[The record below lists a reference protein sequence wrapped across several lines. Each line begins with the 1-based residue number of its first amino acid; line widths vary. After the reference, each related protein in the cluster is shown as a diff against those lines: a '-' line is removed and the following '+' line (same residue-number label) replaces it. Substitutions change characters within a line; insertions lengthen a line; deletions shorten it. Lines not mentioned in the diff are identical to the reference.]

1 MKTDEE
7 LRDYFAAQ
15 ALAGLLAH
23 RGADT
28 RTPWSNTDIFAKY
41 CYAMAASML
50 KARKE
55 KTE

>member
-7 LRDYFAAQ
+7 LRDYFAAH

-23 RGADT
+23 PKLEMGAVFNNTALFT
-28 RTPWSNTDIFAKY
+28 RN
-41 CYAMAASML
+41 CYKLADSML